1 MARLWIGNIEDNTSD
16 EELQQLLTKYGFPTF
31 SAIERVPGDGTRPA
45 AIFTFEGASP
55 DAVALLVPRI
65 HDLFWKHRKLTV
77 QVMRDTF
84 A

>member
-16 EELQQLLTKYGFPTF
+16 EELQELLTKYGFPKF
-31 SAIERVPGDGTRPA
+31 DAIERVPGDGSRPA
-45 AIFTFEGASP
+45 AIFTFEGTSP
-55 DAVALLVPRI
+55 EGLQTVAPRI
-65 HDLFWKHRKLTV
+65 QDLFWKNRKLTV

>member
-1 MARLWIGNIEDNTSD
+1 MARLWIGNIEDNTTD
-16 EELQQLLTKYGFPTF
+16 EELQGLLTKYGFPNF
-31 SAIERVPGDGTRPA
+31 NSIERVAGEGSRPA
-45 AIFTFEGASP
+45 AIFTFDGASP
-55 DAVALLVPRI
+55 EALSLLVPRI

>member
-1 MARLWIGNIEDNTSD
+1 MARLWIGNIENSTTD
-16 EELQQLLTKYGFPTF
+16 EELQELLTKYGFPTF
-31 SAIERVPGDGTRPA
+31 DAIERVPGDGSRPA

-55 DAVALLVPRI
+55 EGLALVAPRI

-77 QVMRDTF
+77 QVMRDNF

>member
-16 EELQQLLTKYGFPTF
+16 QELQELLTKYGFPNFT
-31 SAIERVPGDGTRPA
+31 AIERVPGDGTRPA

-55 DAVALLVPRI
+55 DGLQLLVPRI